1 MDRDSGTGAPHAVP
15 RRRLLTTNL
24 MSDKEHR
31 AAYLALADSGELR
44 DRAQRAHDMLAD
56 CNVCARYCRV
66 NRLGGELGACRTGK
80 DAVISSYGPHFG
92 EEAPLVGAHGSG
104 TIFLTNCNLKCIF
117 CQNYDISHEGHG
129 TVATPQA
136 LAAMMLSLQEQGCH
150 NINLVSPSHQ
160 APQILAALVVA
171 SAQGLRVPLVYNTGG
186 YDSAE
191 TLALLDGIFDIYM
204 PDCKYAENETAQK
217 LSGVPD
223 YWDRNR
229 EAVREMHRQV
239 GDLKVDGRGIAY
251 RGLLVRHLVLPD
263 GLSGTRQVTE
273 FLASLSKDTYVNV
286 MAQYRPCYTAA
297 GVPEINRRVT
307 AQEYERAVQLA
318 QEAGLRRL
326 DERWRS
332 L

>member
-1 MDRDSGTGAPHAVP
+1 
-15 RRRLLTTNL
+15 
-24 MSDKEHR
+24 MSEKGHT

-44 DRAQRAHDMLAD
+44 KRAQRAHDMLAD

-66 NRLGGELGACRTGK
+66 NRLEGELGACRTGK
-80 DAVISSYGPHFG
+80 DAVISSCGPHFG
-92 EEAPLVGAHGSG
+92 EEAPLVGANGSG

-150 NINLVSPSHQ
+150 NINFVSPSHQ
-160 APQILAALVVA
+160 VPQILAALVVA
-171 SAQGLRVPLVYNTGG
+171 SAQGLRVPLVYNSGG

-204 PDCKYAENETAQK
+204 PDCKYADNETAQK

-239 GDLKVDGRGIAY
+239 GDLKVDERGIAY
-251 RGLLVRHLVLPD
+251 RGLLVRHLVLPND
-263 GLSGTRQVTE
+263 LSGTRQVME

-286 MAQYRPCYTAA
+286 MAQYRPCYEAA
-297 GVPEINRRVT
+297 SVPEVNRRIT
-307 AQEYERAVQLA
+307 RQEYEGAVQIA
-318 QEAGLRRL
+318 REAGLRRL
-326 DERWRS
+326 DERRRS

>member
-1 MDRDSGTGAPHAVP
+1 MSEKGHA
-15 RRRLLTTNL
+15 
-24 MSDKEHR
+24 
-31 AAYLALADSGELR
+31 AAYLALADSGELQK
-44 DRAQRAHDMLAD
+44 RAQRAHDMLTD

-66 NRLGGELGACRTGK
+66 NRLEGELGACHTGK

-92 EEAPLVGAHGSG
+92 EEAPLVGVHGSG

-150 NINLVSPSHQ
+150 NINFVSPSHQ
-160 APQILAALVVA
+160 VPQILAGLVIA
-171 SAQGLRVPLVYNTGG
+171 SAQGLRVPLVYNSGG

-191 TLALLDGIFDIYM
+191 TIAQLDGIFDIYM
-204 PDCKYAENETAQK
+204 PDCKYADNETALK
-217 LSGVPD
+217 LSGALD

-229 EAVREMHRQV
+229 AAVREMHRQV
-239 GDLKVDGRGIAY
+239 GDLKLDEHGIAY

-263 GLSGTRQVTE
+263 GLSGTRPVMD
-273 FLASLSKDTYVNV
+273 FLASLSRDTYVNV

-297 GVPEINRRVT
+297 GVPEINRRIT
-307 AQEYERAVQLA
+307 PQEYEQAVRMA

-326 DERWRS
+326 DERWR
-332 L
+332 LL